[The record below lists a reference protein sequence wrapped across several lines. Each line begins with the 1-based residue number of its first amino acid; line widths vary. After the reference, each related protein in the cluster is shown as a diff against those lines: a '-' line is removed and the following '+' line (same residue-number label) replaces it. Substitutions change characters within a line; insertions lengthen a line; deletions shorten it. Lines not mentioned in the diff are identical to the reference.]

1 MIEETVLSYREGEW
15 LYLPRCS
22 EDVMATVHYSSEE
35 CAETGLSGWCWWAVG
50 EYGSAQSESLAREA
64 AERSLRM
71 QGFL

>member
-1 MIEETVLSYREGEW
+1 MSEETVLSYRGGEW
-15 LYLPRCS
+15 LYLPKHS

-50 EYGSAQSESLAREA
+50 KYGSERSESLAQDA

-71 QGFL
+71 RGFL